1 MKEILF
7 AHFQSLFERSYR
19 DAFLENEGKIHQGGY
34 MKEFHELAG
43 ISQLPDELTSSEII
57 FKDFKKMNAF
67 DWLLLA
73 LV

>member
-1 MKEILF
+1 
-7 AHFQSLFERSYR
+7 
-19 DAFLENEGKIHQGGY
+19 